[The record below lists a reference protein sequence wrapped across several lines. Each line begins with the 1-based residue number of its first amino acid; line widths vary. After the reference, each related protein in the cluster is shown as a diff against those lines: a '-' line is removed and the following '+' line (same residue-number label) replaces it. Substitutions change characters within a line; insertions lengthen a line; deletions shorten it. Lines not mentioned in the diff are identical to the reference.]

1 MFDGFWAVFSANAL
15 KFFFLY
21 TPFFALSMF
30 LCLTE
35 RMEER
40 ERRKISGKVML
51 ATFFVCLVLLFLG
64 RVIFSVLG
72 ITLDAFRVGV
82 GTILLLSGI
91 GLAKGKQVEMQPS
104 GDDDIAIVPMA
115 IPVIVGPATIG
126 AIMVLGTE
134 LATTIAKLACILA
147 MATACAALWAMLYLA
162 TSLERRFGRRIF
174 AILSRITGLVLA
186 SLASQMIL
194 SGISGFLFSA
204 YAASQTCFST
214 R

>member
-1 MFDGFWAVFSANAL
+1 
-15 KFFFLY
+15 
-21 TPFFALSMF
+21 MF

-64 RVIFSVLG
+64 RVIFSVFG

-91 GLAKGKQVEMQPS
+91 
-104 GDDDIAIVPMA
+104 
-115 IPVIVGPATIG
+115 
-126 AIMVLGTE
+126 
-134 LATTIAKLACILA
+134 
-147 MATACAALWAMLYLA
+147 
-162 TSLERRFGRRIF
+162 
-174 AILSRITGLVLA
+174 GLVLA

-204 YAASQTCFST
+204 YASSQTCFST

>member
-64 RVIFSVLG
+64 ILDSVVV
-72 ITLDAFRVGV
+72 FH
-82 GTILLLSGI
+82 LSGI

-194 SGISGFLFSA
+194 SGISGFLSG
-204 YAASQTCFST
+204 